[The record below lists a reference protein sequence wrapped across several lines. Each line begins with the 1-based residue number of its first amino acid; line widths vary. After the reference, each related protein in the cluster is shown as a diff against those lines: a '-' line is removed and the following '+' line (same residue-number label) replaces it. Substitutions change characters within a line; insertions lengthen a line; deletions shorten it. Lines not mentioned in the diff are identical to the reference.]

1 MKTITKKERRQE
13 QLERH
18 YTALVRL
25 AEACGVKADGKKLSL
40 ALLHIERMAHATA
53 EAYCNGTNIRL
64 SFKGRIPVDCDFNS
78 DEMAWDKAVIAIT
91 DQVQRLFGWKLEHL
105 HINGD
110 ARGYALKIDSDK
122 GRELIEQTGLQRDW
136 GGYGLLAPMI
146 DGGR

>member
-18 YTALVRL
+18 YSALARL
-25 AEACGVKADGKKLSL
+25 ADACGVKAEGKKLSV
-40 ALLHIERMAHATA
+40 ALLQIEKMAHAAA
-53 EAYCNGTNIRL
+53 EAYCNGENIRL
-64 SFKGRIPVDCDFNS
+64 AFKGRIPVDCDFNH
-78 DEMAWDKAVIAIT
+78 DEQAWEKAEKAIA
-91 DQVQRLFGWKLEHL
+91 DQVQSLFGWKLPYL

-110 ARGYALKIDSDK
+110 PRGYALKIDSEK

-146 DGGR
+146 TVA